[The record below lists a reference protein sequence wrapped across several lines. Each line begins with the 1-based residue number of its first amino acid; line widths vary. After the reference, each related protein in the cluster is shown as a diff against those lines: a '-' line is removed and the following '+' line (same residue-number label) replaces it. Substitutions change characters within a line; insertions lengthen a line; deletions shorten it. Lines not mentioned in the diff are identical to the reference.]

1 MDGGGGV
8 GTSAAPSLQKR
19 AILAPMA
26 PQARAGRSDAGV
38 LPRRRLRT
46 LALGVRLAWRG
57 ALAIAGMCMAAL
69 GALVSVAVAAVL
81 ARRGGHGAASL
92 PAVASSAIAWSAGV
106 SLAFGVA
113 LRAIRRDHG
122 DGVVALMR
130 ARGASLGE
138 YVRARTAGLV
148 VVLAVVIGGATLVA
162 GLAAVSAAAAASE
175 TERAALAALAALVYA
190 LAFSGVVGPV
200 ALAALGARTR
210 AGGYLTLLAVLVLP
224 ELVSRWTRAL
234 LPDGWGEL
242 TSIPA
247 ALGALRA
254 GILSPY
260 EGAASAARALAGLLA
275 VAGVALAVVRAR
287 AGAASH
293 DTAGEGQRP

>member
-1 MDGGGGV
+1 MRRRHGTSDTAEESAPRTRRMDGGGGV

-122 DGVVALMR
+122 DG
-130 ARGASLGE
+130 
-138 YVRARTAGLV
+138 
-148 VVLAVVIGGATLVA
+148 
-162 GLAAVSAAAAASE
+162 
-175 TERAALAALAALVYA
+175 
-190 LAFSGVVGPV
+190 
-200 ALAALGARTR
+200 
-210 AGGYLTLLAVLVLP
+210 
-224 ELVSRWTRAL
+224 
-234 LPDGWGEL
+234 
-242 TSIPA
+242 
-247 ALGALRA
+247 
-254 GILSPY
+254 
-260 EGAASAARALAGLLA
+260 
-275 VAGVALAVVRAR
+275 
-287 AGAASH
+287 
-293 DTAGEGQRP
+293 